1 MIAANEAVASLLQ
14 RARVP
19 CLYRVHE
26 RPDPDRLERLVAQ
39 LASLEV
45 PTPPLPEHITAVQAS
60 ELVGEISQ
68 QVDAYVRRTG
78 RGRRAF
84 GALVL
89 RSLKQAYYSPKNI
102 GHSGLRSTAYCHFT
116 SPIRRYPDIVCH
128 RALLSAIRAGER
140 APRAHELAEL
150 GAWTSERER
159 EAMEIERTSDDVAR
173 SFALERV
180 LLDRGWERG
189 FDGEVVG
196 MISAG
201 AFVAFDESYEG
212 MLPVRS
218 LTTEAGEREWWELNE
233 QGTILSGQQTGA
245 ALRLGDGIRVCVE
258 RVDARRGRVDLV
270 REPHVSG

>member
-1 MIAANEAVASLLQ
+1 M
-14 RARVP
+14 
-19 CLYRVHE
+19 
-26 RPDPDRLERLVAQ
+26 
-39 LASLEV
+39 
-45 PTPPLPEHITAVQAS
+45 
-60 ELVGEISQ
+60 
-68 QVDAYVRRTG
+68 
-78 RGRRAF
+78 
-84 GALVL
+84 
-89 RSLKQAYYSPKNI
+89 
-102 GHSGLRSTAYCHFT
+102 
-116 SPIRRYPDIVCH
+116 
-128 RALLSAIRAGER
+128 
-140 APRAHELAEL
+140 PRA

-218 LTTEAGEREWWELNE
+218 LTTESGEREWWELNE